1 MREYERVR
9 EKYVR
14 VTICESKGKERE
26 REKVRER
33 ERERE
38 RTRESKHCAGD
49 REIRSPIQSIE
60 ITRETD
66 KFPKIAAPQRKSVP
80 LKS

>member
-1 MREYERVR
+1 MRECERVR

-26 REKVRER
+26 REEVRER
-33 ERERE
+33 ERANIAPAIV
-38 RTRESKHCAGD
+38 KFD
-49 REIRSPIQSIE
+49 LRSQSIE
-60 ITRETD
+60 ITRETE
-66 KFPKIAAPQRKSVP
+66 KFPKIAAPERKSVP